1 MTFKKVS
8 FPAPFKQ
15 YEELKVSIRGIR
27 KAITKYRTYARKSKN
42 PSYIVQQEHRIEK
55 LSLIL
60 ADLNWIIQTQ

>member
-15 YEELKVSIRGIR
+15 YEELKKSISGIR
-27 KAITKYRTYARKSKN
+27 KLITKYRTYARKSKN
-42 PSYIVQQEHRIEK
+42 PDYIIQQEHRIEK